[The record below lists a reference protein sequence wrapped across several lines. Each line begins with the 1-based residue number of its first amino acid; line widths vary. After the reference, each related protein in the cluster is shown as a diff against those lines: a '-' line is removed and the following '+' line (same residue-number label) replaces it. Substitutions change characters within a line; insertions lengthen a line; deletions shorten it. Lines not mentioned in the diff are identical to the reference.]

1 MQEQQDTQA
10 MRDAAGYVASDIQD
24 AAAEEMLLRDAAG
37 YVPSD
42 IQDAVAEEM
51 LLQHVNMAEGVDARS
66 RVSEWNGMEWNERR
80 ARVSD
85 EIVLPEEDLLEQLM
99 KFELEKSD
107 DASAA
112 TPPRPPSYLQVIA
125 EQRKRLA
132 AKPAPEPAAG
142 PPLHHCHSVICHR
155 RVQQSA
161 RLHKL
166 AAQRGT
172 SAAEAGRRAAD
183 LKAAL
188 CVDDAAVTADPNC
201 DLGWLQR
208 GLTQY
213 SLERYAAARASFAT
227 VATLTDADTAAQARS
242 MIQRLDALDAEQQAI
257 AAKRKHKRRRDAVQR
272 RQKMAAAQ
280 VQWSART
287 PDGEALVFSRPGD
300 RDGFIRARRLKRH
313 DDHGD
318 GSQSPGQQ
326 QQQEEEEEEEEE
338 EEGTLAE
345 GESAPA

>member
-42 IQDAVAEEM
+42 IQDAVAEEV

-183 LKAAL
+183 LKVAL

-272 RQKMAAAQ
+272 QQKMAAAQ

-338 EEGTLAE
+338 GTLAE